1 MVDKFIVV
9 RWLLSHVNVLRE
21 IAGIVTGWT
30 DSAALSVKLEIVY
43 KVAQALLPV
52 VESFPLFQAQAIP
65 VTDEEAEEDLRTV
78 EALMIPIPILINVI
92 APIVVSL
99 IRLMMARRD
108 EE

>member
-21 IAGIVTGWT
+21 IAGIVAGWS
-30 DSAALSVKLEIVY
+30 DSASLSAKLEIVY
-43 KVAQALLPV
+43 KVAQSLLPV
-52 VESFPLFQAQAIP
+52 IESFPLFQAQALP
-65 VTDEEAEEDLRTV
+65 VTAEEADEDLRTV
-78 EALMIPIPILINVI
+78 EALAIPIPILINVI